1 MVFSSLT
8 FLAFFLIVFLL
19 YWLMNDQTSV
29 SIRNVF
35 IIVASYLFYGWWDWR
50 FLGLI
55 FASSLAD
62 FLIGRA
68 LGSEKKVSHRR
79 WLVSLSVVINLGILG
94 YFKYANFFIDSMNVL
109 LSSIG
114 FQASSFSLSI
124 ILPVGISF
132 YTFQTLS
139 YTLDIYHKRLEPTRD
154 PIAFFAFVSFFPQL
168 VAGPIER
175 ASHLLPQFEVKHR
188 FSYPE
193 SVAGLR
199 LILWGLFKKLVIA
212 DNLGRLADLA
222 FADSAPESGLIVLI
236 GTSLF
241 AIQIYADF
249 SGYSDMAIGIAR
261 MMGFD
266 LRKNFITPYL
276 SSSFREFWQRWHI
289 SLSTWFRDY
298 LYIPLGGNRVSS
310 FRTAYNIFL
319 TFVISGL
326 WHGANATFLIWGAL
340 HGIALIAERRIRL
353 HSWKGLRRSLV
364 IVAIVLLWLPFRAE
378 SMIQL
383 SSLIS
388 TLFDLSSYQT
398 TFLPYFTDHF
408 LTTKMIAIGVALM
421 IFASLETKM
430 TQQDFHE
437 WVSNKSPIIRRSLYY
452 LLLVMILLLTNFD
465 AKPSFIYFQF

>member
-8 FLAFFLIVFLL
+8 FLGFFLIVFLL
-19 YWLMNDQTSV
+19 YWLISDRG
-29 SIRNVF
+29 SILQRNAF
-35 IIVASYLFYGWWDWR
+35 IVVASYVFYGWWDWR

-55 FASSLAD
+55 FVSSLVD
-62 FLIGRA
+62 FVIGRS
-68 LGSEKKVSHRR
+68 LGKEERGSRR
-79 WLVSLSVVINLGILG
+79 KWLVLLSLLTNLGILG
-94 YFKYANFFIDSMNVL
+94 YFKYANFFIDSLNVL
-109 LSSIG
+109 LTSIG
-114 FQASSFSLSI
+114 LHGSGFSLSI

-139 YTLDIYHKRLEPTRD
+139 YTLDIYHQRMRPTRD
-154 PIAFFAFVSFFPQL
+154 PVAFFAFVSFFPQL

-175 ASHLLPQFEVKHR
+175 ASHLLPQFAVRHR
-188 FSYPE
+188 FSYPG
-193 SVAGLR
+193 SLAGLR
-199 LILWGLFKKLVIA
+199 LLLWGLFKKLVIA

-222 FADSAPESGLIVLI
+222 FAESAPESGLIVLI

-249 SGYSDMAIGIAR
+249 SGYSDMAIGISR

-298 LYIPLGGNRVSS
+298 LYIPLGGNRIST

-326 WHGANATFLIWGAL
+326 WHGANVTFLIWGAL
-340 HGIALIAERRIRL
+340 HGMALIAERRFNIQNGNPV
-353 HSWKGLRRSLV
+353 WQILV
-364 IVAIVLLWLPFRAE
+364 IISVLLFWLPFRAE
-378 SMIQL
+378 SLTQFM
-383 SSLIS
+383 
-388 TLFDLSSYQT
+388 DLVSAMFNFSSYQVD
-398 TFLPYFTDHF
+398 FLSYFTDNF
-408 LTTKMIAIGVALM
+408 LPVKLIAVGVAFT
-421 IFASLETKM
+421 IFAFLETKLNKR
-430 TQQDFHE
+430 DFHE
-437 WVSNKSPIIRRSLYY
+437 WISNVSPIARIGLYY
-452 LLLVMILLLTNFD
+452 LLLVMILLLTDFD

>member
-8 FLAFFLIVFLL
+8 FLVFFPIVFLL
-19 YWLMNDQTSV
+19 YWQINEKGSLLW
-29 SIRNVF
+29 RNAF
-35 IIVASYLFYGWWDWR
+35 IVVASYVFYGWWDWR

-55 FASSLAD
+55 FVSSLVD

-68 LGSEKKVSHRR
+68 LGKEEKSNRR
-79 WLVSLSVVINLGILG
+79 KWLVALSLVTNLGILG

-109 LSSIG
+109 LNSIG
-114 FQASSFSLSI
+114 IQSSGFSLSI

-139 YTLDIYHKRLEPTRD
+139 YTLDIYHRRMQPTRD
-154 PIAFFAFVSFFPQL
+154 PVSFFAFVSFFPQL

-175 ASHLLPQFEVKHR
+175 ASHLLPQFAVKHR
-188 FSYPE
+188 FSYPA

-199 LILWGLFKKLVIA
+199 LMLWGLFKKLVVA
-212 DNLGRLADLA
+212 DNIGRLADLA
-222 FADSAPESGLIVLI
+222 FADTAPESGLLVLI
-236 GTSLF
+236 GTCLF

-276 SSSFREFWQRWHI
+276 SKSFREFWQRWHI

-298 LYIPLGGNRVSS
+298 LYIPLGGNRLSS

-326 WHGANATFLIWGAL
+326 WHGANVTFLIWGAL
-340 HGIALIAERRIRL
+340 HGLALIAERRIKL
-353 HSWKGLRRSLV
+353 NSWKGLRRSLV
-364 IVAIVLLWLPFRAE
+364 IIAIVLFWLPFRAE
-378 SMIQL
+378 SLIQL
-383 SSLIS
+383 TELVS
-388 TLFDLSSYQT
+388 TLFDFSSYQAD
-398 TFLPYFTDHF
+398 FFPYFADHF
-408 LTTKMIAIGVALM
+408 LAAKMIAVGVAFTL
-421 IFASLETKM
+421 FAVLETKLNK
-430 TQQDFHE
+430 QDFDE
-437 WVSNKSPIIRRSLYY
+437 WVSNISPVARRGLYY
-452 LLLVMILLLTNFD
+452 VLLVMILLLTDFD